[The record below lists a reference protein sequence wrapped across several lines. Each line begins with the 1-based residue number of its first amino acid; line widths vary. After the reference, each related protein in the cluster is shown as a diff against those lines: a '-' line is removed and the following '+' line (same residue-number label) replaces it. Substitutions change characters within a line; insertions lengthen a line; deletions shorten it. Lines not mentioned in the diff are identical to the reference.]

1 MTTHLLPG
9 SILPDGSVDPTPIV
23 VTLNDAGQVESY
35 APLGRIEPPST
46 TPLRALLSLQTF
58 SRHTL

>member
-23 VTLNDAGQVESY
+23 VTLNDAGQVESF
-35 APLGRIEPPST
+35 APLGRIVESDHYGGGVNG
-46 TPLRALLSLQTF
+46 AVGED
-58 SRHTL
+58 